1 MRTKLFLLIS
11 FICLGLLA
19 TSVVQAQ
26 NNDIYISPNSQFEK
40 SGNPNYNPNLDLVFG
55 SLLRNQNVDTLI
67 SVAVGYGVTWTGNYY
82 VVSSFNTNQFW
93 KIRPDWSLIALT
105 PLTGGT
111 GTFRDMAFAKGFL
124 WGVSVTNTIF
134 KVDTTTFTQVGTIPL
149 PSGIQARALAW
160 DSGRNAFWV
169 STASFNGFMR
179 AYDTLG
185 VAIAGSDIPVASNA
199 GAFYG
204 ASYDNV
210 SPGGPYL
217 WISSDATPTTTN
229 STKFVRWRVATLPPV
244 RVDSI
249 VVTVPLTTG
258 APLASGGSEFATNL
272 VSGKSV
278 LIGVVQGTPDRCIVV
293 EVGDLVGITNNNT
306 GVPSGYNL
314 SQNYPN
320 PFNPNTTFNF
330 GIPTSG
336 NVKLSVM
343 DVLGREVAVLTN
355 EFKTAGSYNV
365 NFDASKLSSGIYF
378 YTLSAGSFKE
388 TKKMLLVK

>member
-1 MRTKLFLLIS
+1 MKKRFLIVFLMFLS
-11 FICLGLLA
+11 V
-19 TSVVQAQ
+19 TSYVVSQTTDAVTQQ
-26 NNDIYISPNSQFEK
+26 NAELYKHSA
-40 SGNPNYNPNLDLVFG
+40 NPNAGDESLIFG
-55 SLLRNQNVDTLI
+55 QLLRNHNVDSLI
-67 SVAVGYGVTWTGNYY
+67 TVAVGYGVTWTGNYY
-82 VVSSFNTNQFW
+82 VVSSFNANQFF
-93 KIRPDWSLIALT
+93 KIRPDWSLQQQT
-105 PLTGGT
+105 TLTGGT
-111 GTFRDMAFAKGFL
+111 GSFRDMAFAKGFL

-160 DSGRNAFWV
+160 DAGRNAFWV

-185 VAIAGSDIPVASNA
+185 VAIPNSDIPVANNA

-210 SPGGPYL
+210 SPNGPYL
-217 WISSDATPTTTN
+217 WISSDATPTTPN
-229 STKFVRWRVATLPPV
+229 STKFVRWRINTLPPV

-293 EVGDLVGITNNNT
+293 EVGDLTGITSNGT
-306 GVPSGYNL
+306 EIPSGYSV
-314 SQNYPN
+314 SQNFPN
-320 PFNPNTTFNF
+320 PFNPSTSIKFD
-330 GIPTSG
+330 IPESG

-343 DVLGREVAVLTN
+343 DVLGREVSVIAN
-355 EFKTAGSYNV
+355 EYKTAGSYTAT
-365 NFDASKLSSGIYF
+365 FDASKLSSGIYF
-378 YTLSAGSFKE
+378 YTLTSGDRKS
-388 TKKMLLVK
+388 VV